1 MSCVKLRV
9 CPPVRPE
16 EWREKREARRRV
28 LDAVRA
34 RRRQMITQTKRT
46 PPKTRD

>member
-9 CPPVRPE
+9 RPPVRPE
-16 EWREKREARRRV
+16 EWQERREARRRV

-34 RRRQMITQTKRT
+34 RRRQALGRQDRKR
-46 PPKTRD
+46 PRFP